1 MTDKKTS
8 SPTWNAKSRTGV
20 GNNVEDLVCQTGH
33 DDSQYYLHSRVQS
46 RREEQ
51 DFIALM
57 KYGGS
62 GAGGFFLACEDL
74 GECST
79 IHSPPA
85 LFFFFFEVEINSRTL
100 IPLFMPGS
108 VRGDSAGSDAH
119 VHV

>member
-85 LFFFFFEVEINSRTL
+85 LSSSSSSLFFFLLFFKVEISSRTL
-100 IPLFMPGS
+100 IPLFMPQWLS
-108 VRGDSAGSDAH
+108 KLS
-119 VHV
+119 